1 MSRLAAALW
10 ICAAGA
16 VAMTL
21 FALKHEVQGLERELQ
36 MVNRQILADQEAL
49 HILNAEWSY
58 LNRPSRLSGLVRRH
72 LDLVEVKSEQI
83 RNIDAVPVRP
93 VPAVKP
99 APPAPTPQKH
109 LTAEHKP

>member
-10 ICAAGA
+10 ICTAGA

-21 FALKHEVQGLERELQ
+21 FALKYEVQGLERELQ

-83 RNIDAVPVRP
+83 RNIDTIPVRP
-93 VPAVKP
+93 VPAIK
-99 APPAPTPQKH
+99 PTPPGTAPQKR
-109 LTAEHKP
+109 LTAERKP